1 MIEINLIPDVKRE
14 FIHAQKMRNVAIT
27 VAVLV
32 GAAAA
37 AIVVILGLLL
47 GAQALHESLARG
59 QVKDQFKQLQ
69 SIDNIDNVLTIQN
82 QLSKISSIND
92 KKTIDSR
99 LFDVLGAIS
108 PAAPN
113 DIKISNVQLNPTDKI
128 MTIEGLAPNG
138 FAATETFRKTIL
150 NTKLESTLDGQV
162 TTVPLSEAV
171 TLGETS
177 YGEETDGSKVLRFTL
192 SFTYPDGLFD
202 NSLKQLRIIT
212 PTSAIDVTDSRT
224 RVPESL
230 FSQQAKD
237 IGGGN

>member
-14 FIHAQKMRNVAIT
+14 FIHAQKMRNVAIAT
-27 VAVLV
+27 SILI
-32 GAAAA
+32 GAIAAG
-37 AIVVILGLLL
+37 VVIVLGLLL
-47 GAQALHESLARG
+47 GAQALHESIARG

-99 LFDVLGAIS
+99 LFDVLAAIS
-108 PAAPN
+108 PSAPN
-113 DIKISNVQLNPTDKI
+113 DIKISNVQLNPADK
-128 MTIEGLAPNG
+128 MLTIEGSAANG

-150 NTKLESTLDGQV
+150 NTKLESMADGQT
-162 TTVPLSEAV
+162 TTVPLSEEV
-171 TLGETS
+171 TMGETS
-177 YGEETDGSKVLRFTL
+177 YGEGADGSKVLRFTL
-192 SFTYPDGLFD
+192 SFVYPDGLFD
-202 NSLKQLRIIT
+202 NTLKSLRIIT

-237 IGGGN
+237 LQGGN